1 MGNEIDNHEHRINLV
16 CSNGQKLIDEGHED
30 ASQFTDLIHDLTQRW
45 QQLQQ
50 SVEHRRE
57 MLLQSEKAQQVCCC
71 FFFFYII
78 KYVLSTN
85 IIMLRHLTKI
95 EVLSVVWF

>member
-1 MGNEIDNHEHRINLV
+1 MGNEIDNHEPRINLV

-50 SVEHRRE
+50 SVEHRRK
-57 MLLQSEKAQQVCCC
+57 MLLQSEKAQQVCLYNHILT
-71 FFFFYII
+71 FYN
-78 KYVLSTN
+78 KYFNGSYV
-85 IIMLRHLTKI
+85 
-95 EVLSVVWF
+95 

>member
-1 MGNEIDNHEHRINLV
+1 LGNEIDNHEPRINLV

-50 SVEHRRE
+50 AVEHRRK
-57 MLLQSEKAQQVCCC
+57 MLLQSEKAQQVC
-71 FFFFYII
+71 FYNHIE
-78 KYVLSTN
+78 
-85 IIMLRHLTKI
+85 IIMEYNYGKGRYGR
-95 EVLSVVWF
+95 